1 MKSEDDE
8 KALRLLN
15 KTYPATEPAFVQ
27 GSSEDAKAR
36 VLAGP
41 DTPGK
46 RFLIRLRKGK
56 KETGGLQDMNKLD
69 GMEKVKADVEVGK
82 DEDDHWY

>member
-15 KTYPATEPAFVQ
+15 KKYSATEPASVQ
-27 GSSEDAKAR
+27 GSSEEAKAR

-46 RFLIRLRKGK
+46 RLLIRMRKGK
-56 KETGGLQDMNKLD
+56 KEQG
-69 GMEKVKADVEVGK
+69 DVEVGK
-82 DEDDHWY
+82 GEDDHWY

>member
-1 MKSEDDE
+1 MNDDE
-8 KALRLLN
+8 EALRLLK
-15 KTYPATEPAFVQ
+15 KTYPAGEPAFVQ
-27 GSSEDAKAR
+27 GSSEDAKAH

-56 KETGGLQDMNKLD
+56 KEQ
-69 GMEKVKADVEVGK
+69 ADVEVGK
-82 DEDDHWY
+82 GEDDHWCCDWAKEKQA

>member
-8 KALRLLN
+8 KALRLLK
-15 KTYPATEPAFVQ
+15 KTYAATAATEPAFVQ
-27 GSSEDAKAR
+27 GSSEEAKAR

-56 KETGGLQDMNKLD
+56 KEQ
-69 GMEKVKADVEVGK
+69 ADVEVGK
-82 DEDDHWY
+82 EPWHF